1 MSDRKWTR
9 TGYIMPELNLDII
22 VVTAILIA
30 SLSLLITEKIAV
42 DKTAIGIMV
51 ALAITGILSPGETIS
66 GFANPAVITV
76 GAMFLLSHGL
86 IRTGAVGF
94 ISERI
99 LHFSKGN
106 KTRAVFLILSTV
118 ALASA
123 FINNTPV
130 VVLFIP
136 IVMGLS
142 CECDFS
148 PSKLLIPLSYVS
160 ILAGTCTLI
169 GTSTNI
175 IVSDLSTQFGF
186 EPLSMFELSQVGIPI
201 AIIGIV
207 FLIFISPR
215 ILPGR
220 TAPVC
225 ELDETKSNRYIAE
238 LIVSQNSPLI
248 GEEHIIEY
256 AREQLGLSVIEVFR
270 NGNIFDPVRSP
281 LTVKQEDILLVKGS
295 AEDIVSCLK
304 KQIMELAHG
313 EENMAFGHGLKDDL
327 IVELIVPPMS
337 GLLREKL
344 LSTELQ
350 NDPEIKIIAIR
361 TRRHHYSYRKIT
373 TVKLKVGDTILVR
386 CPREKLS
393 KIRNSNEFIVIE
405 DIHYS
410 MIDTE
415 KARMAALIF
424 VGVVFC
430 ASTGLADIL
439 VCSLAGVFLM
449 TLTNCLRLKDAY
461 RSLESEV
468 LLLIVGTIAL
478 GVAMQKTGATQ
489 LYADAFL
496 SLFDGKSPHA
506 VLLGVIFLSS
516 FCTHIL
522 SNNATAVLLLPI
534 AVTTAAS
541 FGVDPRPFIIGICF
555 GASACFATPIG
566 YQTNLLVYGPG
577 RYRFS
582 DYIKI
587 GLPLNIIVIVLS
599 SILIPFFWPF

>member
-1 MSDRKWTR
+1 
-9 TGYIMPELNLDII
+9 MPELNQEII
-22 VVTAILIA
+22 LVSAILMA
-30 SLSLLITEKIAV
+30 SLILLITEKIAV

-51 ALAITGILSPGETIS
+51 ALAITGILSPAETIS

-86 IRTGAVGF
+86 IRTGAVGV
-94 ISERI
+94 ISEHI
-99 LHFSKGN
+99 LYFTKGN
-106 KTRAVFLILSTV
+106 KTRAAILIFLTV

-148 PSKLLIPLSYVS
+148 PSKLLIPISYVS

-186 EPLSMFELSQVGIPI
+186 KPLSMFELSQVGIPI
-201 AIIGIV
+201 AIIGMT
-207 FLIFISPR
+207 FLFFISPR

-225 ELDETKSNRYIAE
+225 ELDETKSNLYIAE
-238 LIVSQNSPLI
+238 LIVSRNSPLI
-248 GEEHIIEY
+248 GEKHIIEH
-256 AREQLGLSVIEVFR
+256 ARDQLGLSVIEVFR
-270 NGNIFDPVRSP
+270 NGNIFDPVRAP
-281 LTVKQEDILLVKGS
+281 VTIKQGDIILVKGS

-313 EENMAFGHGLKDDL
+313 EENMAFGNGLKDDL
-327 IVELIVPPMS
+327 IIELIVPPMS
-337 GLLREKL
+337 RLLRKKL

-361 TRRHHYSYRKIT
+361 TRHRHYSYRKIK
-373 TVKLKVGDTILVR
+373 TVKLKIGDTILVR

-405 DIHYS
+405 DINHS
-410 MIDTE
+410 MIDKE
-415 KARMAALIF
+415 KIRMTALIF
-424 VGVVFC
+424 VGVVLC

-439 VCSLAGVFLM
+439 VCSLTGVFLM
-449 TLTNCLRLKDAY
+449 TLTHCISLKDAY

-496 SLFDGKSPHA
+496 SLFDGKSHHI
-506 VLLGVIFLSS
+506 VLLGVILLSS
-516 FCTHIL
+516 ICTHIL

-534 AVTTAAS
+534 AVTTAES
-541 FGVDPRPFIIGICF
+541 LGVDARPFIIGICF

-582 DYIKI
+582 DYIKL
-587 GLPLNIIVIVLS
+587 GLPLNIMVIILS
-599 SILIPFFWPF
+599 ALLIPFFWSF